1 VTSHLQLD
9 VLVVGSG
16 VAGLSAAVRLAQLGG
31 ARVGVLTKGELE
43 QSTTRW
49 AQGGIAAVLPG
60 DEDSTDLHLADTLR
74 AGAGLCDPAA
84 VRVLVDEGSVRVH
97 ELIALGAVFDRVP
110 GGELSRAR
118 EGGHSTARV
127 LHAGG
132 TATGAEVERALV
144 TAVRDSAAAILEQW
158 FALDLVIEEGRC
170 TGLAALDPDGELQH
184 VGASHVVL
192 ACGGAGQLYAVT
204 TNPTEATG
212 DGVAMALRAGVPVAD
227 VEFMQFHPTALHHP
241 AMPRPLISEA
251 LRGHG
256 AVLRDRA
263 GDRFVDELL
272 PRDLVSRAIA
282 VKLEAE
288 GSEHVW
294 LDATALEDFGR
305 RFPTIKV
312 ALAEVGLEPGR
323 DWLPVAPAAH
333 YLSGGI
339 LVDLDG
345 ASALPGL
352 WAAGEV
358 ACTGVHGANRLASN
372 SLLEG
377 MVFGARC
384 VDAILSGRDAPEATG
399 ALAGLG
405 AGWGEEHG
413 AGASSGPI
421 PLRPTTACRCGPDHR
436 LEASPRQVE
445 APGAGDEDAGARTAA
460 GQVAARAGAATA
472 RTAARRAALQGAMTS
487 WAGVLRD
494 ASSLGR
500 ASGAVGALAAEPD
513 AGVDRAS
520 AEVRNLT
527 DVARALLE
535 AATAREETRGSHA
548 RSDFPETSPAFRCR
562 FSHGTSHGARPVVA
576 HEQRSVATES

>member
-1 VTSHLQLD
+1 VHVDVSPLERLD
-9 VLVVGSG
+9 VLVIGSG

-74 AGAGLCDPAA
+74 AGAGLCDHAA
-84 VRVLVDEGSVRVH
+84 VRVLVDEGSERVH
-97 ELIALGAVFDRVP
+97 ELIALGAVFDRGP
-110 GGELSRAR
+110 GGGLSRAR

-144 TAVRDSAAAILEQW
+144 EAVRDSAAAILEDW
-158 FALDLVIEEGRC
+158 FALDLVLEGARC
-170 TGLAALDPDGELQH
+170 AGVVALDPTGEPQR
-184 VGASHVVL
+184 VEASHVVL
-192 ACGGAGQLYAVT
+192 ACGGAGQMYAVT
-204 TNPTEATG
+204 TNPVEATG
-212 DGVAMALRAGVPVAD
+212 DGIAMALRAGVPVAD
-227 VEFMQFHPTALHHP
+227 VEFVQFHPTALHHA

-256 AVLRDRA
+256 AVLRDGA
-263 GDRFVDELL
+263 GNRFVDELL

-282 VKLEAE
+282 VKLAEE

-305 RFPTIKV
+305 RFPTI
-312 ALAEVGLEPGR
+312 AESLAEAGFDPVH

-333 YLSGGI
+333 YLSGGV

-345 ASALPGL
+345 ATALPGL

-358 ACTGVHGANRLASN
+358 ACSGVHGANRLASN

-384 VDAILSGRDAPEATG
+384 VDAILSGRGAAEPTG
-399 ALAGLG
+399 ALAGLVAGTG
-405 AGWGEEHG
+405 ATR
-413 AGASSGPI
+413 SSDDRAGPI
-421 PLRPTTACRCGPDHR
+421 AVRPVADCRCGVDH
-436 LEASPRQVE
+436 LGAASGQVNA
-445 APGAGDEDAGARTAA
+445 APGTAAGAATRRTAA
-460 GQVAARAGAATA
+460 GAAAQ
-472 RTAARRAALQGAMTS
+472 RAALQAAMTN
-487 WAGVLRD
+487 WAGVVRD
-494 ASSLGR
+494 ASSLAR
-500 ASGAVGALAAEPD
+500 ASEAVTGVVAELAPRL
-513 AGVDRAS
+513 DRAT
-520 AEVRNLT
+520 AEVRNLA
-527 DVARALLE
+527 DVAKALLE
-535 AATAREETRGSHA
+535 AATEREETRGSQA
-548 RSDFPETSPAFRCR
+548 RSDFPETSPSFRCR
-562 FSHGTSHGARPVVA
+562 LSHGASRGSQPGARRQHGSAVLEA
-576 HEQRSVATES
+576 

>member
-1 VTSHLQLD
+1 VSQLERLD

-16 VAGLSAAVRLAQLGG
+16 VAGLSAAVRLAQRGG
-31 ARVGVLTKGELE
+31 ARVGVLTKGALE

-74 AGAGLCDPAA
+74 AGAGLCDQTA
-84 VRVLVDEGSVRVH
+84 VRVLVDEGSERVH

-110 GGELSRAR
+110 DGGLSRAR

-144 TAVRDSAAAILEQW
+144 AAVRDSAAAILEDW
-158 FALDLVIEEGRC
+158 FALDLVIDSGRC
-170 TGLAALDPDGELQH
+170 LGVVALSPSGDLRQVE
-184 VGASHVVL
+184 ASHVVL
-192 ACGGAGQLYAVT
+192 ACGGAGQMYAVT
-204 TNPTEATG
+204 TNPTESTG
-212 DGVAMALRAGVPVAD
+212 DGIAMALRAGIPVAD

-272 PRDLVSRAIA
+272 PRDIVSRAIA
-282 VKLEAE
+282 LKLAE
-288 GSEHVW
+288 EGNDHVW
-294 LDATALEDFGR
+294 LDATALEDFAR
-305 RFPTIKV
+305 RFPTIHV
-312 ALAEVGLEPGR
+312 ALAEAGLDPTR

-333 YLSGGI
+333 YLSGGV

-345 ASALPGL
+345 ATALPGL

-384 VDAILSGRDAPEATG
+384 VDAILSGRDGPKPTG
-399 ALAGLG
+399 ALAGLRGEAGKEEPAGDPASPIAVRHLAGCQCG
-405 AGWGEEHG
+405 AGQLLGVSTWQ
-413 AGASSGPI
+413 AGAS
-421 PLRPTTACRCGPDHR
+421 PTGVP
-436 LEASPRQVE
+436 S
-445 APGAGDEDAGARTAA
+445 
-460 GQVAARAGAATA
+460 VAAR
-472 RTAARRAALQGAMTS
+472 RSALQAAMTNF
-487 WAGVLRD
+487 AGVVRD
-494 ASSLGR
+494 ASSLAR
-500 ASGAVGALAAEPD
+500 ASEVVGGIVSELSSNL
-513 AGVDRAS
+513 DRAT
-520 AEVRNLT
+520 AELRNLT

-535 AATAREETRGSHA
+535 AATAREESRGSHA
-548 RSDFPETSPAFRCR
+548 RSDFPETSPSFRCR
-562 FSHGTSHGARPVVA
+562 LSHGSSHHARPGSA
-576 HEQRSVATES
+576 QRPGSATLEA

>member
-1 VTSHLQLD
+1 MSQLERLD

-74 AGAGLCDPAA
+74 AGAGLCDQAA
-84 VRVLVDEGSVRVH
+84 VRVLVEEGSERVH

-110 GGELSRAR
+110 GGGLSRAR

-132 TATGAEVERALV
+132 LATGAEVERARV
-144 TAVRDSAAAILEQW
+144 AAVRDSAAAILEGW
-158 FALDLVIEEGRC
+158 FALDLVVEGERC
-170 TGLAALDPDGELQH
+170 RGVVALDPGGELAR
-184 VGASHVVL
+184 VEASHVVL
-192 ACGGAGQLYAVT
+192 ACGGAGQMYSVT

-212 DGVAMALRAGVPVAD
+212 DGIAMALRARIPVAD
-227 VEFMQFHPTALHHP
+227 VEFVQFHPTALHHA

-256 AVLRDRA
+256 AMLRDAA
-263 GDRFVDELL
+263 GNRFVDELL

-282 VKLEAE
+282 VKLAE
-288 GSEHVW
+288 EGGDHVW
-294 LDATALEDFGR
+294 LDATEIEDFGR
-305 RFPTIKV
+305 RFPTIRQS
-312 ALAEVGLEPGR
+312 LAEAGLDPVH

-333 YLSGGI
+333 YISGGV

-345 ASALPGL
+345 ATALPGL

-358 ACTGVHGANRLASN
+358 ACTGIHGANRLASN

-384 VDAILSGRDAPEATG
+384 VDAILSGRDAPEHTG
-399 ALAGLG
+399 ALAGLD
-405 AGWGEEHG
+405 AGTDDSP
-413 AGASSGPI
+413 SSSDPAGPI
-421 PLRPTTACRCGPDHR
+421 PVRPAGHCRCGSEDPRASSRLIGAPPDR
-436 LEASPRQVE
+436 DSK
-445 APGAGDEDAGARTAA
+445 TAA
-460 GQVAARAGAATA
+460 Q
-472 RTAARRAALQGAMTS
+472 RAALQAAMTKG
-487 WAGVLRD
+487 AGVVRD
-494 ASSLGR
+494 ASSLAR
-500 ASGAVGALAAEPD
+500 AREAVSSVV
-513 AGVDRAS
+513 AGLVSPLDRSS
-520 AEVRNLT
+520 AELRNLT
-527 DVARALLE
+527 DVAWAVLE
-535 AATAREETRGSHA
+535 AATEREETRGSQA
-548 RSDFPETSPAFRCR
+548 RSDFPETSPRFRCR
-562 FSHGTSHGARPVVA
+562 LSHVAESSAARSA
-576 HEQRSVATES
+576 ASSAGLEA

>member
-1 VTSHLQLD
+1 VSPLQQLD
-9 VLVVGSG
+9 VLVIGSG

-74 AGAGLCDPAA
+74 AGAGLCDQAA
-84 VRVLVDEGSVRVH
+84 VRVLVDEGSERVH
-97 ELIALGAVFDRVP
+97 ELIALGAVFDSVP
-110 GGELSRAR
+110 GGGLSRAR

-144 TAVRDSAAAILEQW
+144 AAVRDSAAAILENC
-158 FALDLVIEEGRC
+158 FALDLVLEGARC
-170 TGLAALDPDGELQH
+170 TGVVALDPSGQLQR
-184 VGASHVVL
+184 VAAAHVVL
-192 ACGGAGQLYAVT
+192 ACGGAGQMYAVT

-212 DGVAMALRAGVPVAD
+212 DGIAMALRAGVPVAD
-227 VEFMQFHPTALHHP
+227 VEFVQFHPTALHHS

-256 AVLRDRA
+256 AVLRDGA
-263 GDRFVDELL
+263 GNRFVDELL

-282 VKLEAE
+282 VKLVEE
-288 GSEHVW
+288 GSDHVW
-294 LDATALEDFGR
+294 LDATVLEDFGR
-305 RFPTIKV
+305 RFPTI
-312 ALAEVGLEPGR
+312 ADSLAEAGFDPVRE
-323 DWLPVAPAAH
+323 WLPVAPAAH
-333 YLSGGI
+333 YLSGGV

-345 ASALPGL
+345 ATALPGL

-384 VDAILSGRDAPEATG
+384 VDAILSGRDAPEPTG
-399 ALAGLG
+399 ALAGLD
-405 AGWGEEHG
+405 GETGEVSATG
-413 AGASSGPI
+413 DPAAPI
-421 PLRPTTACRCGPDHR
+421 PVRPVADCRCGPDR
-436 LEASPRQVE
+436 PEVPPRQTGASP
-445 APGAGDEDAGARTAA
+445 DSH
-460 GQVAARAGAATA
+460 ARAEAQ
-472 RTAARRAALQGAMTS
+472 RCALQGAMTN
-487 WAGVLRD
+487 WAGVVRD
-494 ASSLGR
+494 ASSLER
-500 ASGAVGALAAEPD
+500 ACGAVAGIVAELTST
-513 AGVDRAS
+513 VDRTT

-527 DVARALLE
+527 AVAKALLE
-535 AATAREETRGSHA
+535 AATEREETRGSQVRA
-548 RSDFPETSPAFRCR
+548 DFPETSPRFRR
-562 FSHGTSHGARPVVA
+562 RLSHGASRVAGPGSMRRPSSEVPA
-576 HEQRSVATES
+576 P